1 MHGAV
6 KQCIA
11 FCGHEDHEDSSGHN
25 RTQQDATRCYR
36 TQLNKYSIY
45 ITYNLLVLLFFT
57 FSFSSFNMP
66 LSVLDCTIN
75 FCVNRIK
82 LPYRYQRMRCQVK
95 MNRNTCKTITRMT
108 PTIMMLR
115 PKKK

>member
-1 MHGAV
+1 MKTHLGT
-6 KQCIA
+6 I
-11 FCGHEDHEDSSGHN
+11 GRN
-25 RTQQDATRCYR
+25 RTQQDATGRNKMLQDATRCYR

-82 LPYRYQRMRCQVK
+82 LPISKDEMSSKNEQEHLQDYHK
-95 MNRNTCKTITRMT
+95 NDSNNNDA
-108 PTIMMLR
+108 
-115 PKKK
+115 